1 MWADRLV
8 ACRNDTCVR
17 DARHR
22 TQQTFLRRFFAG
34 SVEVTRTS
42 GKVKWFNDTKGFGF
56 ISGEGGQDIFVHHT
70 AIVAEGY
77 RSLKEG
83 QTVEYDLEPG
93 PKGLKALN
101 VRPLAVPQVAVA

>member
-1 MWADRLV
+1 M
-8 ACRNDTCVR
+8 T
-17 DARHR
+17 H
-22 TQQTFLRRFFAG
+22 TQ
-34 SVEVTRTS
+34 

-83 QTVEYDLEPG
+83 DTVEYDLEPG
-93 PKGLKALN
+93 PKGLKASN
-101 VRPLAVPQVAVA
+101 VRRVEVAQPAIA